1 MSQPGLPKMIMFYGP
16 PGSGK
21 GVQTDLLMEKFN
33 LTPISWGESFR
44 NFAAKYADDPSSPHY
59 TRANRVRDLLL
70 QGLPILTEDMMF
82 ILQDKII
89 TTLEDPNTTVIMDKP
104 GSLPPEA
111 QWISDFL
118 VQRQIPNC
126 LIHLKIPF
134 EVSVQRVTS
143 RFYVPS
149 DPREI
154 PYNSYREAKSKCKEG
169 EEPIR
174 RQDDSNLEVIKH
186 RYYDLYLA
194 NCEQVMAIYRQNGL
208 TKILEIDAQQ
218 PIEDNFQQI
227 LTFLRENY

>member
-1 MSQPGLPKMIMFYGP
+1 
-16 PGSGK
+16 
-21 GVQTDLLMEKFN
+21 
-33 LTPISWGESFR
+33 
-44 NFAAKYADDPSSPHY
+44 
-59 TRANRVRDLLL
+59 
-70 QGLPILTEDMMF
+70 
-82 ILQDKII
+82 
-89 TTLEDPNTTVIMDKP
+89 
-104 GSLPPEA
+104 
-111 QWISDFL
+111 
-118 VQRQIPNC
+118 
-126 LIHLKIPF
+126 
-134 EVSVQRVTS
+134 
-143 RFYVPS
+143 VPS

-154 PYNSYREAKSKCKEG
+154 PYSSYREAKSKCKEG